1 MDFTTVLCDQ
11 FHLQPWQVNN
21 VIQLL
26 DEGNTIPFIARYRKE
41 AHGTLDDQ
49 VIRELSERLDYLRN
63 LQKRKEEVG
72 EAIAAQEAMTGELQ
86 AALDAAATLA
96 EVEDIYRP
104 YRPKRM
110 TRATKAKERGLEPLA
125 QRIYAQ
131 EKDSPYPID
140 MAAEFVNPEKEV
152 ETPEDALSGALD
164 IIAEEISDDAGIRRR
179 LRVIALSQG
188 VVVSRAAK
196 PDEDSVYSQY
206 YDYREP
212 AAKIAGHRVL
222 AIDRGEREEFLKVS
236 LELDQDKA
244 MNIVNSVA
252 LKGPSPCDEA
262 VSEAALDAYTRLIFP
277 SVERELRST
286 LSENAQ
292 EAAIKVFS
300 VNLRNLL
307 MQPPVKGK
315 VAMGLDPGYRTGCK
329 VAVVDAT
336 GRVLDT
342 GVIYPTHSQS
352 RVQEAKALVSRMIQK
367 YQVEVI
373 AIGNGTASK
382 ETEMFT
388 AEVLSNLPQQD
399 KERCAYMVV
408 SEAGASVY
416 SASKLAAEEFPQFD
430 LTLRSAVSI
439 ARRLQDPL
447 AELVKIDPK
456 AIGVGQYQHDMPKKR
471 LDEALGGV
479 VEDCVNNVGVD
490 LNTASPSLLE
500 RISGLSA
507 AVSKNI
513 VKYREENGAFTSRNE
528 LKKVNKLGPKAFV
541 QCAGFLR
548 VPESKNVLDNT
559 GVHPESYGAAKELL
573 KLCGF
578 EEDDVK
584 NGSLSGL
591 ADKVAALGEESVAQ
605 QIGVGVPTLQD
616 IVKELLKPG
625 RDPRDELPPPLLR
638 TDILELKDLKPGMEL
653 TGTVRNVIDFGAFVD
668 IGVHQDGLVHIS
680 QICNKYI
687 KHPSEVLKVG
697 DIVKVWVLN
706 ADPVKK
712 RIGLTMKEPKQ

>member
-252 LKGPSPCDEA
+252 LKGPSPCYEA
-262 VSEAALDAYTRLIFP
+262 VSEAAQDAYTRLIFP

-479 VEDCVNNVGVD
+479 VEDCVNYVGVD

-578 EEDDVK
+578 GEDDVK